1 MEYTLFEIIAITG
14 LVFTLYLLYK
24 WYRHAVQRNKHAEA
38 AFKEFVERI
47 VLCKVEHE
55 DGVFYLYNGLNN
67 EFVTQGKTSAE
78 IEKFINS
85 HNNKFFMNWG
95 FDEEI
100 VEQVKRME
108 AEFIK

>member
-24 WYRHAVQRNKHAEA
+24 WYRHAVKRNKDAEA

-55 DGVFYLYNGLNN
+55 DGMFYLYNGLNN

-85 HNNKFFMNWG
+85 HDNKFFMNWG